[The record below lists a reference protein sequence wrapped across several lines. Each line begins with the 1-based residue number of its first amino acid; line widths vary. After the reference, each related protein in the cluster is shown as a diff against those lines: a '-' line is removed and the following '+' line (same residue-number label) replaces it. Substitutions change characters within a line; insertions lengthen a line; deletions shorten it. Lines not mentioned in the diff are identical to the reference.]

1 MIANCKPI
9 SHGKAAAE
17 YDLKKVIDGHHVA
30 QELLRRNVFGIDGK
44 EIVKEMQEHQ
54 AQSKHRLKNAFF
66 RIEISPAKEEYA
78 ANWSD
83 SQWQQVINEYSQ
95 RMGILNAQA
104 LWVLHRETDHDKEL
118 VHVHGLVSR
127 IDNDGNLLSDK
138 FSQKRSIDVI
148 TQMTAERGHKT
159 ADEVSKDLRAT
170 IKEKC
175 RNALRTLENYD
186 FEDYCLACK
195 EEGVTVRPNLSASG
209 HRNGYYLSMDGG
221 REFKASQ
228 IDRALTDKRI
238 ELTWQSERE
247 DYEREREQ
255 DNDLEQGWGSIF
267 KR

>member
-17 YDLKKVIDGHHVA
+17 YDLKKEIDGHHVA

-54 AQSKHRLKNAFF
+54 AKSKHRLKNAFF
-66 RIEISPAKEEYA
+66 RIEISPAKEENA

-83 SQWQQVINEYSQ
+83 SQWQQVI
-95 RMGILNAQA
+95 
-104 LWVLHRETDHDKEL
+104 
-118 VHVHGLVSR
+118 
-127 IDNDGNLLSDK
+127 DNNGNLLSDK

-148 TQMTAERGHKT
+148 TKMTAERGHKT

-186 FEDYCLACK
+186 FEDFCLACK

-238 ELTWQSERE
+238 ELTWQTERE

-255 DNDLEQGWGSIF
+255 DNDLEQGWGRIF